1 MIFDLSTQ
9 RFLIA
14 AIKTQIKSWREQAES
29 DDICEDDKAD
39 IQNDIG
45 YAFTVLSE
53 MEGAFFQAFGY
64 HPE

>member
-1 MIFDLSTQ
+1 MTFDRPTQ
-9 RFLIA
+9 RLLIV
-14 AIKTQIKSWREQAES
+14 AIKTQIASWREQADR
-29 DDICEDDKAD
+29 DDICEDDKVD

-53 MEGAFFQAFGY
+53 MEESFFREYGC